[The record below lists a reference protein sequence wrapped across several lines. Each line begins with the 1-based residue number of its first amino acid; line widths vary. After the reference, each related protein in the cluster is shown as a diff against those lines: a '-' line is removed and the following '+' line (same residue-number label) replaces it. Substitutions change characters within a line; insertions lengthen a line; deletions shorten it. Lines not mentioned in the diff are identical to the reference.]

1 VTWLV
6 AALLGVVQG
15 LTEFLPISS
24 SAHLILGRALFG
36 WDADALGLAFDVACH
51 VGTLLAVV
59 AYFWDDLR
67 AMAAAG
73 LRPRGEDRP
82 ATLLRL
88 VVVGTVPAVVVGLLF
103 GDFIE
108 SRLRT
113 PGVTVI
119 TLFVGALGLL
129 LVERLRNRGR
139 DESTLSMADA
149 VALGVAQA
157 SALVPGVSRSGATIT
172 IGMLLGLRRESA
184 ARFSF
189 LLGVP
194 AIAAAA
200 AREGLSLVQ
209 IGLDGPTATLFGVG
223 LATSAVVGYLTIKY
237 FLRYLGRHRL
247 DVFAWYRIALAIV
260 VLVWVAR

>member
-1 VTWLV
+1 VTMLV

-36 WDADALGLAFDVACH
+36 WDAEALGLAFDVACH

-59 AYFWDDLR
+59 AYFWPDLR
-67 AMAAAG
+67 SMAAAA
-73 LRPRGEDRP
+73 LHPAAADRS
-82 ATLLRL
+82 ARLLRL
-88 VVVGTVPAVVVGLLF
+88 IAAGTVPVVVVGVLF
-103 GDFIE
+103 ADVIE

-113 PGVTVI
+113 PGVSVV
-119 TLFVGALGLL
+119 TLSVGAVGLL

-149 VALGVAQA
+149 LALGVAQA
-157 SALVPGVSRSGATIT
+157 AALVPGVSRSGATIT
-172 IGMLLGLRRESA
+172 VGMLLGMRRESA

-200 AREGLSLVQ
+200 AKEGLSLAQV
-209 IGLDGPTATLFGVG
+209 GLDGPTAAIFGVG

-237 FLRYLGRHRL
+237 FLRYLGQHRL
-247 DVFAWYRIALAIV
+247 DVFAWYRIALALV

>member
-1 VTWLV
+1 
-6 AALLGVVQG
+6 
-15 LTEFLPISS
+15 
-24 SAHLILGRALFG
+24 
-36 WDADALGLAFDVACH
+36 
-51 VGTLLAVV
+51 
-59 AYFWDDLR
+59 
-67 AMAAAG
+67 
-73 LRPRGEDRP
+73 
-82 ATLLRL
+82 
-88 VVVGTVPAVVVGLLF
+88 
-103 GDFIE
+103 
-108 SRLRT
+108 
-113 PGVTVI
+113 
-119 TLFVGALGLL
+119 
-129 LVERLRNRGR
+129 
-139 DESTLSMADA
+139 MADA

-237 FLRYLGRHRL
+237 FLRYLGHHRL

-260 VLVWVAR
+260 VLVWVAW